1 MAAGGRYYEPGNED
15 AAVAFQPLA
24 HIDREGERNWAL
36 RYVCDMLELQNL
48 TLTPAITQEVE
59 GALRSLADAPPEQRT
74 LTGLHALCQNA
85 DIRDALHLYT
95 LSGAYGQLFDADQDE
110 LKSSFWLMFEMTHV
124 MEMGEQVVIPTL
136 SYLFHRIEKRFD
148 GRPTLL
154 VLDECW
160 LFLRHGIFASR
171 LQSWLKTLRKR
182 NVYVVFA
189 TQEPADAAE
198 SSISPTIIS
207 ACPTRIFLPDAEATV
222 PEVAKYYK
230 TFGLTDAEL
239 HIIANAQQKRDYY
252 YRSIKGRRLF
262 TLDMG
267 PVALAFAGFSN
278 PKQQSFLDTIE
289 KKLPA
294 SRWAAAILKYNHL
307 DWAVELLEPPRRKAA

>member
-1 MAAGGRYYEPGNED
+1 
-15 AAVAFQPLA
+15 
-24 HIDREGERNWAL
+24 
-36 RYVCDMLELQNL
+36 
-48 TLTPAITQEVE
+48 
-59 GALRSLADAPPEQRT
+59 
-74 LTGLHALCQNA
+74 
-85 DIRDALHLYT
+85 
-95 LSGAYGQLFDADQDE
+95 
-110 LKSSFWLMFEMTHV
+110 MFEMTHV

-189 TQEPADAAE
+189 TQEPADAAG

-207 ACPTRIFLPDAEATV
+207 ACPTRIFLPDAEAAV

-267 PVALAFAGFSN
+267 SVALAFAGFSN
-278 PKQQSFLDTIE
+278 PKQQVFLNTIE
-289 KKLPA
+289 KKLPP
-294 SRWAAAILKYNHL
+294 AAGLPPSLSTTIWTGQWSCSNHHGGKL
-307 DWAVELLEPPRRKAA
+307 HEQDVQPEGADAGGSTAGIDQYPRQGSLAGG